1 MANKKQI
8 ETAKEI
14 FLSDEKIERLFM
26 NTKGEFFT
34 NINYAKNSLAKDEK
48 IETLTRKGVL
58 KNNNSLVEPT
68 KNIENE

>member
-26 NTKGEFFT
+26 NPRGEFFT
-34 NINYAKNSLAKDEK
+34 NINYAKNSLVKDEK
-48 IETLTRKGVL
+48 VETLTRKGVF
-58 KNNNSLVEPT
+58 KNENTLEPI
-68 KNIENE
+68 KNTQNE